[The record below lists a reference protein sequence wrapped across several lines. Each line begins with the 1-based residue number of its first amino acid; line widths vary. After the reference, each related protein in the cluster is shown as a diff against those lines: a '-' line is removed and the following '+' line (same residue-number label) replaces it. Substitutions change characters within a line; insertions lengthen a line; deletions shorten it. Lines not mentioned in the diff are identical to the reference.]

1 MKGNKFLAFM
11 KKNAFYFVLGFCLLA
26 IALSFTIYAVGQND
40 RTPIDSGNEKPIE
53 PDDPVNPDT
62 PVVPDDPVKPSEPSE
77 PSEPSQPTIVEVTF
91 GIPVENGTVTKGYSA
106 DRHVFNQ
113 TLNRYEV
120 HLGID
125 FGGADGAKVYAA
137 YGGKI
142 ESIETKYLTGTT
154 IVVDHGNNL
163 KTVYNSLTADESLTV
178 GQEVQKGQ
186 TLGTISATN
195 LQEYKDG
202 AHLHFQTMENGAYIN
217 PEKYLELEEK

>member
-1 MKGNKFLAFM
+1 MVFQL
-11 KKNAFYFVLGFCLLA
+11 
-26 IALSFTIYAVGQND
+26 
-40 RTPIDSGNEKPIE
+40 
-53 PDDPVNPDT
+53 
-62 PVVPDDPVKPSEPSE
+62 
-77 PSEPSQPTIVEVTF
+77 
-91 GIPVENGTVTKGYSA
+91 PVENGTVTKGYSA
-106 DRHVFNQ
+106 DQHVFNQ

-125 FGGADGAKVYAA
+125 FGGAEGAKVYAA

-154 IVVDHGNNL
+154 IVIDHGNNL
-163 KTVYNSLTADESLTV
+163 KTIYNSLTADETLKV
-178 GQEVQKGQ
+178 GQAIEKGQ
-186 TLGTISATN
+186 VLGTISATN